1 MLSPHKPQSLKLIH
15 ISNTQITNNV
25 KQWYSIFQLEIR
37 IVVLAN
43 KPLYFVAEVQA
54 LHRLMR
60 ATPNSNQVKAITG
73 IHQRR

>member
-1 MLSPHKPQSLKLIH
+1 MVLYIPTL
-15 ISNTQITNNV
+15 
-25 KQWYSIFQLEIR
+25 IR

-73 IHQRR
+73 SLQRG